1 MKYSK
6 ISYKGKELKRISRK
20 KVNSIINKPSKYQGL
35 TIYALPVEANPGSPW
50 INGFFEIE
58 IENIVYRDTID
69 YYNELS
75 EIEYYNCVDELGK
88 YLKYYIE
95 VDSRA

>member
-1 MKYSK
+1 MKYNK

-20 KVNSIINKPSKYQGL
+20 KVNNIINHPSKYQGL
-35 TIYALPVEANPGSPW
+35 TIYTLPVEANPGSPW

-58 IENIVYRDTID
+58 IENIIYRDSIN

-75 EIEYYNCVDELGK
+75 EIEHYNCNDELGS

-95 VDSRA
+95 VGSNA